1 MTQFSF
7 LLAALLCLIAACHA
21 QNTLPSPWTRVLE
34 VADPVMEGSDVVV
47 AQNLLKRDASVSQLE
62 INGEYDATTASAVS
76 AFQKA
81 HSLAVDGTMG
91 AKTAQEL
98 LDCCS
103 ADGVTDDGFTAAS
116 RGYVKYVG
124 VMFYLEGYKP
134 YTVVALLLSALGSP
148 SLSLLS
154 SYSIITITISY

>member
-124 VMFYLEGYKP
+124 VMFYFRGL
-134 YTVVALLLSALGSP
+134 
-148 SLSLLS
+148 
-154 SYSIITITISY
+154 